1 MKIISKNIEHNGV
14 CYPGANR
21 KFGVVIDGTNY
32 MLKIA
37 ESDEERLGICS
48 EILGTFLCHNQLN
61 LITSELQLV
70 IYDGKLSLLSK
81 NWDLR
86 ETDQFFP
93 LSSYFEELI
102 DELNGKV
109 SYSYDL
115 FKSIVM
121 NKCPHNYDNVL
132 NTFWIL
138 HIVDYLICNTR
149 SAGNIGFFHGKEI
162 VLAPIYDCET
172 RLINIKDQ
180 SYKDT
185 NYPSLHM
192 DFGLDENSCYYIFKE
207 LNDANKDYALEY
219 ARKHLNIAGIKLESG
234 VKEENYMLDVISY
247 RYEKLFK

>member
-1 MKIISKNIEHNGV
+1 
-14 CYPGANR
+14 
-21 KFGVVIDGTNY
+21 
-32 MLKIA
+32 
-37 ESDEERLGICS
+37 
-48 EILGTFLCHNQLN
+48 
-61 LITSELQLV
+61 
-70 IYDGKLSLLSK
+70 
-81 NWDLR
+81 
-86 ETDQFFP
+86 
-93 LSSYFEELI
+93 
-102 DELNGKV
+102 
-109 SYSYDL
+109 
-115 FKSIVM
+115 M
-121 NKCPHNYDNVL
+121 NKCPHNYDYVL

-234 VKEENYMLDVISY
+234 VKEEKYMLDVISY
-247 RYEKLFK
+247 RYDKLFK